1 MDSFERLIGLLH
13 YPNDIYF
20 LAPLVLQE
28 IYYRLLNAEQG
39 EKLRQ
44 LVTNGSHTHQ
54 ISQATDWLKRHLNET
69 VVIEELA
76 LKVGMSESGF
86 YQHFKALTGFSPL
99 QYQKSLRLMEARRL
113 IRLGDK
119 QVSQIALDVGYES
132 PSQFSREY
140 KRFFNVSP
148 SQDTV

>member
-1 MDSFERLIGLLH
+1 
-13 YPNDIYF
+13 
-20 LAPLVLQE
+20 
-28 IYYRLLNAEQG
+28 
-39 EKLRQ
+39 
-44 LVTNGSHTHQ
+44 
-54 ISQATDWLKRHLNET
+54 
-69 VVIEELA
+69 
-76 LKVGMSESGF
+76 
-86 YQHFKALTGFSPL
+86 
-99 QYQKSLRLMEARRL
+99 MEARRL

>member
-1 MDSFERLIGLLH
+1 
-13 YPNDIYF
+13 
-20 LAPLVLQE
+20 
-28 IYYRLLNAEQG
+28 
-39 EKLRQ
+39 
-44 LVTNGSHTHQ
+44 
-54 ISQATDWLKRHLNET
+54 
-69 VVIEELA
+69 
-76 LKVGMSESGF
+76 MSESGF